1 MSLIHEKLR
10 NNLGELLSNSYK
22 PQKEAAENMKRK
34 GYKYDHDLSN
44 METKVFVDEKN
55 DEPIIVHRG
64 TTRVKDWF
72 DDVKLAVG
80 LGKSTQ
86 RVKDAQEINKKVEE
100 KYKKAAHN
108 VGHSLGGFISE
119 NAGGHG
125 NIITYNKGAGLGDLF
140 KRKNSK
146 RQLDIFANGDLVSKI
161 AQATQTSN
169 KEFVK
174 NKRSSILKPIRHLN
188 AHSTDNLFY

>member
-10 NNLGELLSNSYK
+10 NDLGELLSNSYK

-34 GYKYDHDLSN
+34 GYKYDQDLSN

-86 RVKDAQEINKKVEE
+86 RVKDAQEINKRVEE

-140 KRKNSK
+140 KKKNSK